1 MKKKIKILI
10 VAAHADDEVL
20 GVGGF
25 ISNLDKKNMKLK

>member
-25 ISNLDKKNMKLK
+25 ISNLDKKKTKN